1 MRLKQR
7 RLCTFAAFQ
16 NQEEHKKMA
25 KWNKWIGGALGWAMG
40 GPIGGILGFALG
52 AISDEATQNYKPGT
66 AALPNDFSAALL
78 VLCAAVMKADN
89 RLMKT
94 ELEYVKKFFTQ
105 QFGAEL
111 TRQRMLLLREI
122 LKQNIHLHEVCSQI
136 RNNVDS
142 SSRLQLIHL
151 LFGIAAADGQVNKD
165 EQNLLRL
172 IAGQIGVN
180 ERDFVSLM
188 SMFVKDDDSAYKI
201 LEIPRSATEEEVK
214 KAYRRMAMKYHPDKV
229 HHLGAEFQKD
239 AQEKF
244 KKINEAYEQIK
255 RERGMN

>member
-1 MRLKQR
+1 
-7 RLCTFAAFQ
+7 
-16 NQEEHKKMA
+16 MA
-25 KWNKWIGGALGWAMG
+25 KWNKWIAGALGWAMG

-52 AISDEATQNYKPGT
+52 AISDEATQTYKPGS

-94 ELEYVKKFFTQ
+94 ELEYVRKFFTQ

-111 TRQRMLLLREI
+111 TKQRMLLLREI
-122 LKQNIHLHEVCSQI
+122 LKQEIQLYEVCQQI
-136 RNNVDS
+136 RTHVDS
-142 SSRLQLIHL
+142 SSKLQLLHL
-151 LFGIAAADGQVNKD
+151 LFGVAAADGHVNKD
-165 EQNLLRL
+165 EQDILQM
-172 IAGQIGVN
+172 IAAQIGVN
-180 ERDFVSLM
+180 ERDYISLM
-188 SMFVKDDDSAYKI
+188 SMFVKNGNAAYKI
-201 LEIPRSATEEEVK
+201 LEIEKSTSDDEVK

-244 KKINEAYEQIK
+244 KKINEAYEEIK
-255 RERGMN
+255 KQRGMN

>member
-1 MRLKQR
+1 
-7 RLCTFAAFQ
+7 
-16 NQEEHKKMA
+16 MA
-25 KWNKWIGGALGWAMG
+25 KWNKWIAGALGWAMG

-52 AISDEATQNYKPGT
+52 AISDEATQNYKPGST
-66 AALPNDFSAALL
+66 PLPNDFSAALL

-94 ELEYVKKFFTQ
+94 ELEYVRKFFTQ
-105 QFGAEL
+105 QFGAEH

-122 LKQNIHLHEVCSQI
+122 LKQEIHLYEVCNQI
-136 RNNVDS
+136 RMNVDS
-142 SSRLQLIHL
+142 SSRLQLLHL
-151 LFGIAAADGQVNKD
+151 LFGVAGADGHVNKD
-165 EQNLLRL
+165 EQNLLRT
-172 IAGQIGVN
+172 IAAQIGVN
-180 ERDFVSLM
+180 ERDYISLQ

-201 LEIPRSATEEEVK
+201 LEVEKSASEEDVK

-229 HHLGAEFQKD
+229 HHLGTEYQKD

-255 RERGMN
+255 KQRGMN